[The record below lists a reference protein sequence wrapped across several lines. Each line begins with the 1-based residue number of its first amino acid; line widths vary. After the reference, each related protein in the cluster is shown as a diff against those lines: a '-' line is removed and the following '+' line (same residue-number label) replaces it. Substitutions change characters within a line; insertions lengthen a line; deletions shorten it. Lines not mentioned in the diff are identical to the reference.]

1 MESINCLFL
10 YSFILSN
17 IIFIQLKGVRLLK
30 IIIMII
36 FIVFLCVSCIDVNND
51 NIEKII
57 NEPYGE
63 IIYELETNNYDRLI
77 YKINYNTIDDN
88 DNQIAT
94 DGRYIYYIDLSTR
107 YINKIKPNGSDNQL
121 VSEHKCSKLIYYKEK
136 IYFIEYT
143 KESSWLSCINKDGSN
158 YQVVCNYSK
167 LIDDFVIYD
176 DIVYMLIFIEEQ
188 DPGYMF
194 GFYKYDLKDGKI
206 ETFDDDLTLPNFLG
220 LHLIN
225 EKVYYSVNYKTKIY
239 DIKTDMIKEYDKIL
253 YRLQEINGCF
263 YSHSEHHILKSDT
276 NDISNFTSI
285 YEINDDYIIRRIS
298 VTDDLIFFTYSY
310 DYTESNEQ
318 VFFVDVINRNG
329 GNNKNLYN
337 YKYSDYGH
345 LPFDVIYVIN
355 DTLII
360 ISRDTKYPLFAAI
373 DFEGNELW
381 SLY

>member
-1 MESINCLFL
+1 
-10 YSFILSN
+10 
-17 IIFIQLKGVRLLK
+17 
-30 IIIMII
+30 MII